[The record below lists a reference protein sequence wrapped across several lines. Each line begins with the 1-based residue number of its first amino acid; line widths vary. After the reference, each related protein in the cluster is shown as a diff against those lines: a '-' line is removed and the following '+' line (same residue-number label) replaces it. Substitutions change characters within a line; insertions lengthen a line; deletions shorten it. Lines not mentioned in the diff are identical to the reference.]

1 MGVTQ
6 MSESNIFED
15 ASRLKLRFPSKAG
28 QITTEDLWDLS
39 LKSLDEIAI
48 SVNDKIAA
56 TAKSSFL
63 TPKTNPSKELTL
75 ALGILVHV
83 ITTKQVEAQASKDA
97 AEKRAKKARLF
108 EILAKRQDSKLESL
122 TEEEL
127 LKEIEAL

>member
-1 MGVTQ
+1 

-48 SVNDKIAA
+48 SINDKITA
-56 TAKSSFL
+56 TEKSSFL

-75 ALGILVHV
+75 ALNILVHI
-83 ITTKQVEAQASKDA
+83 ITVKQEEARRTKEA
-97 AEKRAKKARLF
+97 AEKRAKKAKLL
-108 EILAKRQDSKLESL
+108 ELIEKKKDSALEGMSVEDL
-122 TEEEL
+122 M
-127 LKEIEAL
+127 KEVEAL